1 MTPKQQRYAR
11 IAQAK
16 HRKSRSTKTELEN
29 AHLLLAWEAEQLSEG
44 QLASMLDLDRV
55 SLRKLRADAID
66 AGMQIGQALLDAR
79 PSRD

>member
-16 HRKSRSTKTELEN
+16 HRKSRSIKTELEN
-29 AHLLLAWEAEQLSEG
+29 AQLLLAWEAEQLSEG
-44 QLASMLDLDRV
+44 QVASMLDLDRV

-66 AGMQIGQALLDAR
+66 AGMQIAQALDTPTSHR
-79 PSRD
+79 